1 MSLPSIDQEA
11 ASRKVRDE
19 LHKVLDTVVEMAPG
33 LGVKSRETF
42 LQIMLMEAGFTY
54 YERFGKPER
63 FDLDTILQNLA
74 RQMIETEVQGRQ

>member
-1 MSLPSIDQEA
+1 MSLPKIDQEA

-19 LHKVLDTVVEMAPG
+19 LHKVLDKVIEMAPG
-33 LGVKSRETF
+33 LGVKNRETF
-42 LQIMLMEAGFTY
+42 LQILLMEAGLTY

-74 RQMIETEVQGRQ
+74 RQMIETKIQGMH